1 VPVPLDGVMPV
12 WDVRSSHAIDIAAS
26 PERVFDTLAVADFSR
41 NPIVRS
47 LMALR
52 SIPAIVLAPRKAWRD
67 WRASLAAE
75 RGTGP
80 LRHAFVVLE
89 SRRPDT
95 LILGLT
101 GRFWTPSGGLVA
113 TDPASFG
120 KALPGFARAAWSF
133 ELVPTTAGTRLSTE
147 TRVLCGDPRS
157 RRRFLRYWRVIRPG
171 SGVIRRVVLRQIKVA
186 AERA

>member
-12 WDVRSSHAIDIAAS
+12 WDVRSRHAIEIAA
-26 PERVFDTLAVADFSR
+26 PADRVFDALAAADFSR
-41 NPIVRS
+41 APMVRV
-47 LMALR
+47 LMGLR
-52 SIPAIVLAPRKAWRD
+52 SVPAVVLSPRRTWRD

-75 RGTGP
+75 RGTGL

-89 SRRPDT
+89 SRRPET

-101 GRFWTPSGGLVA
+101 GRFWTPGGGLVA

-120 KALPGFARAAWSF
+120 QLLPGFARAAWSF
-133 ELVPTTAGTRLSTE
+133 ELERTPAGTRLSTE

-157 RRRFLRYWRVIRPG
+157 RRSFLRYWRVIRLG
-171 SGVIRRVVLRQIKVA
+171 SGLIRRVVLRQIKRV